1 MNWMRK
7 VFLCSV
13 ILSLFLLLFLPL
25 VHAANP
31 FVTKIKDLGNTF
43 HELFGGFLAP
53 DVMTKI
59 AGGNQPALFWA
70 KFLLWLLLFSLFFY
84 LSHKYLFTD
93 RKNIAA
99 TIGAI
104 VALISVVAIPTA
116 VLVAIFQ
123 MYGFLTAFVLYGG
136 PILAIVLFANL
147 INFPQN
153 RRAEFALKAILFFI
167 IAALI
172 TAFNKAIAAD
182 QNFTFSEQY
191 GNIGGWLEFVATI
204 LAIIYVFRAI
214 FTSGAGAA
222 PAAPAAGGFGR
233 FMNWINRGLGPGFAL
248 PGGAPGPHPGDPALI
263 GRIGQLEAEIQAFNN
278 HHQQRRAIMA
288 QILRTNAVAHPVP
301 AAMWGNLRNLDTICA
316 QDGQRINA
324 SIQAIQNNPNFA
336 GLPVP
341 QRGRFRRV
349 IHNWAVALAHATADD
364 HVFVNR
370 FAAVPPQGPPFGW

>member
-1 MNWMRK
+1 MTWMRK
-7 VFLCSV
+7 VVAYSIIF
-13 ILSLFLLLFLPL
+13 SLLLPL

-31 FVTKIKDLGNTF
+31 FITKIKDLGNTF

-84 LSHKYLFTD
+84 LSHKFLFTD
-93 RKNIAA
+93 KKNISA

-123 MYGFLTAFVLYGG
+123 MYGFLVALILYGG

-153 RRAEFALKAILFFI
+153 RRAEFSIKAILFFI

-204 LAIIYVFRAI
+204 LAIVYVFRAI
-214 FTSGAGAA
+214 FTGPAGGAA
-222 PAAPAAGGFGR
+222 PAA
-233 FMNWINRGLGPGFAL
+233 
-248 PGGAPGPHPGDPALI
+248 GAP
-263 GRIGQLEAEIQAFNN
+263 GRIGQLEGEVQVFRN

-288 QILRTNAVAHPVP
+288 NILRMNQAAHPIP
-301 AAMWGNLRNLDTICA
+301 AATWGNLRNLDTICA
-316 QDGQRINA
+316 QDGQRINT

-336 GLPVP
+336 ALLPA
-341 QRGRFRRV
+341 QRGRFRRA
-349 IHNWAVALAHATADD
+349 IHNWAVALGNATADD

-370 FAAVPPQGPPFGW
+370 FAAVPAQGPPFGW

>member
-1 MNWMRK
+1 MTWIRK
-7 VFLCSV
+7 VVAYSIIF
-13 ILSLFLLLFLPL
+13 SLLLPL

-31 FVTKIKDLGNTF
+31 FITKIKDLGNTF

-84 LSHKYLFTD
+84 LSHKFLFTD
-93 RKNIAA
+93 KKNISA

-123 MYGFLTAFVLYGG
+123 MYGFLVALIMYGG

-153 RRAEFALKAILFFI
+153 RRAEFSIKAILFFI

-204 LAIIYVFRAI
+204 LAIVYVFRAI
-214 FTSGAGAA
+214 FTGPAGGAA
-222 PAAPAAGGFGR
+222 PAAGAPGGFGR
-233 FMNWINRGLGPGFAL
+233 FMNWINHGLGHGFAL
-248 PGGAPGPHPGDPALI
+248 PGGGAGVHADPALV
-263 GRIGQLEAEIQAFNN
+263 GRIGQLEGEVQVFRN

-288 QILRTNAVAHPVP
+288 NILRMNQAAHPIP
-301 AAMWGNLRNLDTICA
+301 AATWGNLRNLDTICA
-316 QDGQRINA
+316 QDGQRINT

-336 GLPVP
+336 ALLPA
-341 QRGRFRRV
+341 QRGRFRRA
-349 IHNWAVALAHATADD
+349 IHNWAVALGNATADD

-370 FAAVPPQGPPFGW
+370 FAAVPAQGPPFGW